1 MKDLPDDRLLQ
12 ALNDPA
18 DTTRAAAAAELAR
31 RGHPQALAA
40 CLATLDDG
48 AEPTHAESTPAGW
61 GLVSIGRP
69 AIEPLLDRMAD
80 APAATRQR
88 AAHAF
93 MQISKRHFGYDGTR
107 WPDGVYPTW
116 ARWWTNMGYDDT
128 SDADSRAGAL
138 ARLRADVAHWP
149 RL

>member
-1 MKDLPDDRLLQ
+1 MKDQPDDRLLQ

-18 DTTRAAAAAELAR
+18 ETTRAAAAAELAR

-40 CLATLDDG
+40 CLVTLDDG
-48 AEPTHAESTPAGW
+48 AEPTHAESTPAVW

-80 APAATRQR
+80 APPATRQR

-93 MQISKRHFGYDGTR
+93 AQISKRQFGHDGNR
-107 WPDGVYPTW
+107 WPDGAYLVW
-116 ARWWTNMGYDDT
+116 ARWWTAMGYDEN
-128 SDADSRAGAL
+128 SDAASRAQAV
-138 ARLRADVAHWP
+138 ARLRGDVARWP
-149 RL
+149 PL